1 MPLALRLQIPAIAHR
16 MEALLMLNEIYKTL
30 VTQYYIAKLYAKAD
44 VAYFVQLGWLTDK
57 DYSDITG
64 DNYVAPTL
72 S

>member
-1 MPLALRLQIPAIAHR
+1 
-16 MEALLMLNEIYKTL
+16 MEVLLMLNDIYRAL
-30 VTQYYIAKLYAKAD
+30 VTQFYEAKMYGKAD

-57 DYSDITG
+57 DYTKITG